1 MLIYFLLLLL
11 YLATSQTNQ
20 SLFNGLRKVCIL
32 IKYKNVKIHKFPIK
46 IINKFYLKMQKN
58 KIKNINNN
66 YSRHK
71 NNKG

>member
-11 YLATSQTNQ
+11 YLATSHTNQ
-20 SLFNGLRKVCIL
+20 SLFNGLRKVLIL

-58 KIKNINNN
+58 KINNINNN
-66 YSRHK
+66 YSRYN